1 MQVPAVEVV
10 VRVHNTSRPVRRA
23 VASVLDYPQAGAVVV
38 AHGVA
43 PEKLDLPWSSR
54 VRVVHEQGGLGLPG
68 FASNAGFRACRAEY
82 VGLLDS
88 DDFYEPGA
96 LSTMHRRAM
105 EDGADVVLAPLK
117 VKGQRSLLPLTTRSR
132 KLRAERDRLF
142 YRTAPLGLIRREVI
156 QDPDFRFD
164 ETVRVGEDMRVS
176 VRLWTT
182 DLNVSYHFG
191 DPCYVVTDD
200 AEQRVTL
207 EGRSATE
214 SLAAANKLLGEEWVR
229 ALPPTIRSSLATK
242 LLRVHLLAP
251 TLRATEDY
259 WTPETLT
266 VFGETTRNLL
276 NLSPDTLS
284 VFAQKDALVLEGLA
298 SENVEALESALILY
312 RTDTG
317 LRQKLPR
324 KLWKVVSLEANLRNV
339 ADSFLARRRPRR
351 LRSISSQWPRSFRRR
366 HAIWE
371 PGLRRT
377 KPGRSGRR
385 SASKWR
391 PSPQ

>member
-105 EDGADVVLAPLK
+105 EDEADVVLAPLK
-117 VKGQRSLLPLTTRSR
+117 VEGQPSLLPLTPRSR
-132 KLRAERDRLF
+132 NLRAERDRLF

-156 QDPDFRFD
+156 QNPDFRFD
-164 ETVRVGEDMRVS
+164 EDVHVGEDMRVS

-182 DLNVSYHFG
+182 DLNISYHFG

-200 AEQRVTL
+200 ADQRVTL
-207 EGRSATE
+207 DRRSAAE
-214 SLAAANKLLGEEWVR
+214 SLAAANRLLDEEWVR
-229 ALPPTIRSSLATK
+229 ALPPSTKNSLAAK
-242 LLRVHLLAP
+242 ILRVHILAP
-251 TLRATEDY
+251 ALKASEDY
-259 WTPETLT
+259 WTPETLAT
-266 VFGETTRNLL
+266 LGETTRKLL
-276 NLSPDTLS
+276 SFSPDALENFT
-284 VFAQKDALVLEGLA
+284 QKDSLVLEGLA
-298 SENVEALESALILY
+298 SGNLQGLESSLSLY
-312 RTDTG
+312 KTDTG
-317 LRQKLPR
+317 LLRKLP
-324 KLWKVVSLEANLRNV
+324 KKPWKALSTEANLRNV
-339 ADSFLARRRPRR
+339 IDSFLAR
-351 LRSISSQWPRSFRRR
+351 
-366 HAIWE
+366 
-371 PGLRRT
+371 
-377 KPGRSGRR
+377 K
-385 SASKWR
+385 R
-391 PSPQ
+391 PSR